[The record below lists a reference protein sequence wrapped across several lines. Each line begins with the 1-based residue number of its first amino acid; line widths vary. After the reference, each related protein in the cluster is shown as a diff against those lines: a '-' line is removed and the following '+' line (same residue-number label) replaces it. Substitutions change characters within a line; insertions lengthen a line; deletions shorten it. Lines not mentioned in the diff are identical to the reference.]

1 MRKPEY
7 LTFQCHA
14 RTYMYNDYNVLYC
27 FVTDGAKGT
36 MHITGYVGGI
46 EM

>member
-7 LTFQCHA
+7 LTFQCLA
-14 RTYMYNDYNVLYC
+14 CTIFYNDYNVLYC